1 MLTKKQFVFFVENY
15 VDILL
20 DDMDVDDLV
29 EYARK
34 TMIGDLI
41 NNSEDDVYNQVV
53 DMYGEQI
60 ASDQYWVATHASL

>member
-1 MLTKKQFVFFVENY
+1 
-15 VDILL
+15 
-20 DDMDVDDLV
+20 
-29 EYARK
+29 
-34 TMIGDLI
+34 GDLI